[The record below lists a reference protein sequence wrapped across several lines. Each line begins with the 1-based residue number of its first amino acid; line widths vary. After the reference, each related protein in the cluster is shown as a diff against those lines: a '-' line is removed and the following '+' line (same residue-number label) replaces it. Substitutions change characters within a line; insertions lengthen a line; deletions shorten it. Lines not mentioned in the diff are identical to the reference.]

1 MGTPILLTARAP
13 LHVRF
18 MLIVI
23 STSESKQHQH
33 SDSKDNEKGRARS
46 SVAQGSSTPTAIPLD
61 FIAGFARACLMHSIH
76 VDNRYDAPA
85 NHEVVLSAHYCHNVM
100 DGNETSMKI
109 LEEAHK
115 TYAWLGTCPAMRW
128 GSSFEVRHGTRTS
141 TRLPWPLRV
150 ALHGIIRGANFANF
164 KRSCDQ
170 LVSLAAKDSMPTC
183 LALVTDLL
191 PTPQRNEGHLLLDHP
206 PHS

>member
-1 MGTPILLTARAP
+1 MLRTFTDPTDHINSTRTRKTTRKDDAVCPRF
-13 LHVRF
+13 LHIYGYSPRRHSSF
-18 MLIVI
+18 C
-23 STSESKQHQH
+23 TSM
-33 SDSKDNEKGRARS
+33 
-46 SVAQGSSTPTAIPLD
+46 P
-61 FIAGFARACLMHSIH
+61 HSIH

-85 NHEVVLSAHYCHNVM
+85 NHVLGAHSSRNVM

-109 LEEAHK
+109 LEEAYK

-150 ALHGIIRGANFANF
+150 ALHGIIRGANFAN
-164 KRSCDQ
+164 
-170 LVSLAAKDSMPTC
+170 C